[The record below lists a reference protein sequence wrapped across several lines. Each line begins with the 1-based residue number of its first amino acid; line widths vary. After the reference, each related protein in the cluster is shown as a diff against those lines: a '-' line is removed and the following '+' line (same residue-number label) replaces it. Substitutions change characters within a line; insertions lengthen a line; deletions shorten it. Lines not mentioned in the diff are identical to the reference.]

1 MNKRSRGTF
10 VARVE
15 QLKGVGVVGG
25 VEQLRGVVAIVD
37 DDCDFLV
44 MLRMKDLQWSCN
56 SRCDPKLNAIFHIK
70 MIVLQ
75 FFYYKH

>member
-44 MLRMKDLQWSCN
+44 MLRMKDLQ
-56 SRCDPKLNAIFHIK
+56 
-70 MIVLQ
+70 
-75 FFYYKH
+75 

>member
-1 MNKRSRGTF
+1 
-10 VARVE
+10 
-15 QLKGVGVVGG
+15 